1 VTLQLQSVRRLL
13 AQQTIGPC
21 HIIFQ
26 VFTAVN
32 VKTAQH
38 LATCKTVMRDMGKVN
53 NKYTLQSFNIHYEK
67 AIIWHFKN
75 EYMKILQVI
84 FCIRNFILPDDNFS

>member
-1 VTLQLQSVRRLL
+1 
-13 AQQTIGPC
+13 
-21 HIIFQ
+21 
-26 VFTAVN
+26 
-32 VKTAQH
+32 
-38 LATCKTVMRDMGKVN
+38 MRDMGKVN